1 MEIRLVRAPHPNRV
15 AQTRILWRR
24 GGRLLPACYQAAD
37 FFEQIPGMAEKTI
50 QDALLRLASLSS
62 VVGPSSIDL
71 LDPAKILFGP
81 GAGWINFA
89 FLRPRPGRFSTTRWG
104 AFYLADGLETA
115 IAEVR
120 HHLQARLARE
130 GIGAPLDLDY
140 RALRVQVQGEFHDLR
155 TRPAGREP
163 WASLLDPDSYSA
175 SQAFSLRAREA
186 GCTGLVY
193 PSVRRLEG
201 CCAAVFDP
209 NALRACRHD
218 TYLTFRW
225 NGKQVGQV
233 YEKRILPLR

>member
-1 MEIRLVRAPHPNRV
+1 MVRAADPSRV
-15 AQTRILWRR
+15 ARTRILWRC

-37 FFEQIPGMAEKTI
+37 LFEQVPGLEENTI

-62 VVGPSSIDL
+62 VVGPSSVAL
-71 LDPAKILFGP
+71 LDPARILFGP
-81 GAGWINFA
+81 GAGWINFS
-89 FLRPRPGRFSTTRWG
+89 FLRPRPGRFSTSRWG

-115 IAEVR
+115 VAEVR
-120 HHLQARLARE
+120 HHLRARLVRE
-130 GIGAPLDLDY
+130 GIGTIMDLDY
-140 RALRVQVQGEFHDLR
+140 RALRVQVQGEFHDLG
-155 TRPAGREP
+155 TRPAAREP

-175 SQAFSLRAREA
+175 SQAFSLRTREA
-186 GCTGLVY
+186 GSTGLVY

-225 NGKQVGQV
+225 NGSQVFQV
-233 YEKRILPLR
+233 YEKRILPLH

>member
-1 MEIRLVRAPHPNRV
+1 MRAAQPSRV
-15 AQTRILWRR
+15 AQTRIQWRR
-24 GGRLLPACYQAAD
+24 GGRLLPACYQAED
-37 FFEQIPGMAEKTI
+37 FFEQIPAMAEPTL
-50 QDALLRLASLSS
+50 QEALLRLASLSS
-62 VVGPSSIDL
+62 IVGPSSIAL
-71 LDPAKILFGP
+71 LDPARILFGP
-81 GAGWINFA
+81 CAGWINFS
-89 FLRPRPGRFSTTRWG
+89 FLRPRQGRFSTTRRG

-115 IAEVR
+115 IAEER

-130 GIGAPLDLDY
+130 GIGASLDLDY

-155 TRPAGREP
+155 TRPVDKET
-163 WASLLDPDSYSA
+163 WASLLDPESCSA

-186 GCTGLVY
+186 GSTGLVY

-225 NGKQVGQV
+225 NGKQVVQV
-233 YEKRILPLR
+233 YEKRILPLQGIVG